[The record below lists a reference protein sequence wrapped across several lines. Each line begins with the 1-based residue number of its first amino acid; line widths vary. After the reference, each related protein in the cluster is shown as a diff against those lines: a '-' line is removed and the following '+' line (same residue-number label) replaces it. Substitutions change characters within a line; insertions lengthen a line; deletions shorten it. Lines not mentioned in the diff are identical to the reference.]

1 MKGVEGYTVILYYH
15 VSFFEGLAAYRT
27 LVIVRVGEFPEEDI
41 LLFVEIVVP
50 GWAFFFE
57 HSAED
62 VFVRDSENHLKEE
75 LSSDLKILA
84 STTSQISGQFRENLA
99 P

>member
-1 MKGVEGYTVILYYH
+1 MEGYTVIFNDH
-15 VSFFEGLAAYRT
+15 VSFFEGLAAYWT
-27 LVIVRVGEFPEEDI
+27 LFIVRVGEFSEEDI
-41 LLFVEIVVP
+41 LLFVEIIVP

-57 HSAED
+57 HTAED

-84 STTSQISGQFRENLA
+84 STTSQICGQFRENLTT
-99 P
+99 